1 MTITPAIL
9 PENFEQLHDSLFR
22 VEGLTH
28 RVQIDLCDGRM
39 GLEKTWLPY
48 KETELPEGFEYEFDL
63 MVEDWIKFLP
73 RVLSLGAKRVIM
85 HIDTWEEHDFDMLYD
100 ILSHHPRVS
109 LGLSVT
115 NSGSIEMLVKR
126 VLEAEKRHSKLFVQL
141 MGINKIGAQGQPFD
155 ERVLARIEHVRRS
168 CRGIPIQIDGSMN
181 PETIFL
187 VKRSGATGVV
197 IGSYIFGS
205 NNIRKT
211 IDTLHLNFGD

>member
-48 KETELPEGFEYEFDL
+48 KEAHLPDGFEYEFDL
-63 MVEDWIKFLP
+63 MVEDWMKFLP

-85 HIDTWEEHDFDMLYD
+85 HIDAWEEHDFDMLYD
-100 ILSHHPRVS
+100 VLSHHPGVS

-115 NSGSIEMLVKR
+115 NNSPVEMLVKR
-126 VLEAEKRHSKLFVQL
+126 VQEAEKRRSKLFVQL
-141 MGINKIGAQGQPFD
+141 MGINRIGAQGLPFD
-155 ERVLARIEHVRRS
+155 ERVLARIEYVRRN
-168 CRGIPIQIDGSMN
+168 CRGVPIQIDGSMN
-181 PETIFL
+181 PETLFL
-187 VKRSGATGVV
+187 VKRSGATGAV

-211 IDTLHLNFGD
+211 IDSLHLSFGD